1 MTGLGDVAY
10 TGPPD
15 ASESTTS
22 PTTEHAIGIYIGA
35 SDVTLDGL
43 TITGNSD
50 RSCQFGVL
58 IYADYSPLTNIK
70 VTNCV
75 IRHVYHDGKWVNGLY
90 LYGYS
95 DSISDTEISYNEIRD
110 LKNAGGKTIGLRS
123 DGSYGKSISASFHD
137 IAILNL
143 VADKPG

>member
-15 ASESTTS
+15 STESTTS
-22 PTTEHAIGIYIGA
+22 PTTGRLVGFYIGA

-50 RSCQFGVL
+50 LSCSIGVF
-58 IYADYSPLTNIK
+58 IRNDSSPLTNIK

-75 IRHVYHDGKWVNGLY
+75 IRHIFGDHSYIYGLY
-90 LYGYS
+90 
-95 DSISDTEISYNEIRD
+95 
-110 LKNAGGKTIGLRS
+110 
-123 DGSYGKSISASFHD
+123 
-137 IAILNL
+137 
-143 VADKPG
+143 